1 MYRLM
6 EKLGYMVSRVLL
18 EMDHTSPSTYTKIC
32 DLDRDLKQTAFIL
45 LTQKFPLVG
54 YVITGQRPSFAT
66 LKSYNF
72 ISLLECKVVS
82 SPLYVLESQCFE
94 RITLYY
100 QNKLQFFDQVTFR
113 LSPEDSGRAHFK
125 STSQLS
131 FTIFASAPLQHKR
144 ELHQFLKCRSNGV
157 RHCLAGG

>member
-1 MYRLM
+1 MLHHKSHPFIVILRSTNFFGKQNWLGAKHSNVQIDA
-6 EKLGYMVSRVLL
+6 KLDYMVSRVLL
-18 EMDHTSPSTYTKIC
+18 EMDHMSPFTYTKSC

-54 YVITGQRPSFAT
+54 YVITGQRHSFAT
-66 LKSYNF
+66 LKSSNF

-100 QNKLQFFDQVTFR
+100 QNKLQFVDQVT
-113 LSPEDSGRAHFK
+113 
-125 STSQLS
+125 
-131 FTIFASAPLQHKR
+131 
-144 ELHQFLKCRSNGV
+144 LKTFP
-157 RHCLAGG
+157 